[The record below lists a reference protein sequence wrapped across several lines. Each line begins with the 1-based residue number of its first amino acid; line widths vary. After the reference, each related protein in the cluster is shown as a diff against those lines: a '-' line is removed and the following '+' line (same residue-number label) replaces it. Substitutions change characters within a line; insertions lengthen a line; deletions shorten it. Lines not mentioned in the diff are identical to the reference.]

1 MKFKKLIFP
10 ISKTFAIIDKANS
23 IKYLVDCGFSKNVIE
38 FLLRIENLLR
48 MIHMFYHSDHQS
60 PSDQS
65 ISRLTNSLI
74 NN

>member
-38 FLLRIENLLR
+38 FLL
-48 MIHMFYHSDHQS
+48 
-60 PSDQS
+60 
-65 ISRLTNSLI
+65 ISTVS